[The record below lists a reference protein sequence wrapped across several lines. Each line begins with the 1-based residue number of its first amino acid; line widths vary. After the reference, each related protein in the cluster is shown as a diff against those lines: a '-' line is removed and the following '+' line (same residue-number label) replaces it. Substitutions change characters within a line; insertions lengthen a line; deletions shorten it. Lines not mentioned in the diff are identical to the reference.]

1 MRPQPCR
8 VAGSNKLQAPVRRLG
23 TIFLK
28 AQNPKPHVLV
38 HCLLHP
44 PGGSQLH
51 SNPQGVRARS
61 WRLLHGCSAALPALP
76 LWLSRL
82 HWGAGSTSGSLSLQ
96 RLQLRLPGSCAC
108 SAKQLH
114 ALRHCQS
121 HEAGG
126 KQQDKAGQQLQVQL
140 HALQAQLLVEHAAG
154 RLQAACGDELRCEL
168 AELGV
173 PHQDGDDK
181 DVERRPGVQH
191 VANVQQAVL
200 LLRPEWHNPEQEEHS
215 HQQSG
220 DGKADDH
227 EDNLQRHQASAALT
241 AGSHASA
248 YANHAVRINV
258 FFFLEDQ
265 LCP

>member
-1 MRPQPCR
+1 MSGCRLKQVQDPSQTRHPVLKGSKPQAPCACALPSSPPWRIPASLQPPRRPSQVLASASWLLGS
-8 VAGSNKLQAPVRRLG
+8 VAGSAALALQA
-23 TIFLK
+23 
-28 AQNPKPHVLV
+28 
-38 HCLLHP
+38 
-44 PGGSQLH
+44 
-51 SNPQGVRARS
+51 
-61 WRLLHGCSAALPALP
+61 ALEC
-76 LWLSRL
+76 
-82 HWGAGSTSGSLSLQ
+82 GSTSGSLSLQ